1 MSFPFVCGVFFWR
14 WGNCCGV
21 SFFFSYSVYQFSITF
36 YIIMWACG
44 RTSYEFSF
52 PKSELTETMTSET
65 SGT

>member
-1 MSFPFVCGVFFWR
+1 MGFFFGDGGIVVGFP
-14 WGNCCGV
+14 
-21 SFFFSYSVYQFSITF
+21 FFFSYSVYQFSITF